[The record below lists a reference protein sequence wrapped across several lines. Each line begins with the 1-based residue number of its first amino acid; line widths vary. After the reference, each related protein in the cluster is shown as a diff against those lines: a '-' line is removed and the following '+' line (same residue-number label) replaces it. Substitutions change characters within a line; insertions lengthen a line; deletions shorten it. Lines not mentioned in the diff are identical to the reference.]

1 MFAAPPPQK
10 CLETWIKVRF
20 IPFRRS
26 TAEQTDK
33 TAALSSTWT
42 ISFQRDTQRF
52 FQRQLLECSGVLRCQ
67 RAVLLYERGLSLF
80 RFSFEGCF
88 DDLFADE
95 SPRRTLTEQPSAGD
109 PHAVDVS
116 ASWANEWRHGNQ
128 ETHPTNRSNGNS
140 LDGDWTRPLPAF
152 SVNGVSE
159 I

>member
-1 MFAAPPPQK
+1 LP
-10 CLETWIKVRF
+10 RHR
-20 IPFRRS
+20 RRS
-26 TAEQTDK
+26 VRRHGLRSGSYHFDDLPQNRLTKPLRCQAPGPFHSSVI
-33 TAALSSTWT
+33 LSDFS
-42 ISFQRDTQRF
+42 
-52 FQRQLLECSGVLRCQ
+52 QRQLLECSGVLRCQ
-67 RAVLLYERGLSLF
+67 RAALLYERGLSLF

-95 SPRRTLTEQPSAGD
+95 SPRRSLTEQPSAGD

-152 SVNGVSE
+152 SINGVSE